1 VLPLHTVGLHLF
13 TQHLFLCRIQVIGK
27 RLILDAAAIERDLQR
42 VADLLALHIVVG
54 IDIQRMVVFIGFY
67 ERTEHFVDVET
78 RNDVKI
84 QYSVIQCL
92 DAILEIKIPRSE
104 SARCG
109 QLLSIQPVEED
120 APAVILGNL
129 SLLKCLLCCVCYVLH
144 CVDLPTV
151 HDVERRKRPRVKVQ
165 LKQSADLAGVL
176 HAALRQRIEC
186 LAADLFAAVR
196 CFKEAP
202 RRQALFLP
210 EIIMEPSGKL
220 QKLHAGFVL
229 QIDFR
234 AVLRDVKARRAHTCA
249 SDFFCGLRTGSSCS
263 QSLMYSCTAAGTT
276 FS

>member
-1 VLPLHTVGLHLF
+1 
-13 TQHLFLCRIQVIGK
+13 
-27 RLILDAAAIERDLQR
+27 
-42 VADLLALHIVVG
+42 
-54 IDIQRMVVFIGFY
+54 MVVFIGFY

-84 QYSVIQCL
+84 QYSVIHRL
-92 DAILEIKIPRSE
+92 YAILEIKILYSE
-104 SARCG
+104 SAWRG
-109 QLLSIQPVEED
+109 QLLSIQPVEEN
-120 APAVILGNL
+120 APACIFGNL
-129 SLLKCLLCCVCYVLH
+129 SFLKGHFRSCRYVIH
-144 CVDLPTV
+144 RVGFPAV
-151 HDVERRKRPRVKVQ
+151 HDVERRKRPRIEVQ
-165 LKQSADLAGVL
+165 LKHSADLAGVL

-186 LAADLFAAVR
+186 LAADLLADIR

-210 EIIMEPSGKL
+210 EIIMELFGEL
-220 QKLHAGFVL
+220 QKLYAGFVL

-234 AVLRDVKARRAHTCA
+234 AALRDVKALRAHTCA